1 MFFDISPWS
10 RLIKY
15 GQSSSIILLVI
26 SFLII
31 LSNLDLQ
38 ITKYL
43 LDIKKIID
51 EIIDKTRNIK
61 GPFAKL
67 IFINSSLILKYSK
80 FLITSDG
87 KYIAIVSVID
97 QIIPVTIAIM
107 DSHLV
112 SLKKTK

>member
-15 GQSSSIILLVI
+15 GQSNSIILLVI

-51 EIIDKTRNIK
+51 EIIYKTRNIK
-61 GPFAKL
+61 GPFANL
-67 IFINSSLILKYSK
+67 IFKLLQKNKKDFKVLI
-80 FLITSDG
+80 G
-87 KYIAIVSVID
+87 KVKT
-97 QIIPVTIAIM
+97 TIEIKNN
-107 DSHLV
+107 HNFQLV
-112 SLKKTK
+112 